1 MKQID
6 KWHHDINN
14 TLWDLK
20 LSDEKNEF
28 LYIYVK
34 IIIKKKIFKNN
45 LNFIYLSLKMIKS
58 SIYIIK
64 I

>member
-1 MKQID
+1 MRLEIE
-6 KWHHDINN
+6 
-14 TLWDLK
+14 
-20 LSDEKNEF
+20 DEKNEF